1 MQEEPVRVRSLREDT
16 STEAHRMPRERQCPP
31 VEDEQD
37 GEDFFDD

>member
-1 MQEEPVRVRSLREDT
+1 MQEEPVSLRST
-16 STEAHRMPRERQCPP
+16 TRGLSTEAHGMPREGQCPP